1 MEARRC
7 LGVHSILGEDPM
19 SMRRRNARLIAM
31 GALLLGL
38 IAAGSC
44 KTPISEPEPLAL
56 DEVLSPGQVRAGRIR
71 RSTELVSGPTAKA
84 RIGDFKLYNDRVA
97 VTVADVGHGFGF
109 QSQGGTVLDAD
120 WLRGAGGAS
129 AFGEVAVT
137 FDFAG
142 LEPERVELVSDGRD
156 GTARVRASGHG
167 AVLSLFGAV
176 LGESLTPAVPNLEW
190 STDYV
195 LEPDSS
201 RLRIEHQIKNLD
213 ATDVALAPVM
223 GLFFGTGALP
233 FLPGRGFA
241 PSLSGAQAD
250 YYAAAS
256 DRVSYIFGAPGQSLS
271 ILFGESGLA
280 FGTLGPAVELR
291 ARESKLIEHWL
302 LIGDGDLAA
311 TESAWRKA
319 TGAPA
324 DLALSGRVPG
334 AGGSG
339 ANAVVHVSRYNADAA
354 TYATRTETDADGRF
368 ALELPAG
375 EYELLAVSSVGT
387 IGAPL
392 RVNLT
397 EPMSE
402 LELTLPAAGVL
413 SVRVRDELMRALPA
427 KLSLIREGEP
437 LPVLPVNFGARLH
450 GRGLDRTEF
459 IMGDGEVFLPAGTYR
474 AYVSRGGEYEVH
486 QEDLSLA
493 AGQRREL
500 SASLSRSVDTSGWM
514 SSEPH
519 VHAQW
524 SPDSRDSN
532 LEKVRGMAAENI
544 ELPVST
550 DHEAVGDFGPAIR
563 SLGLESWLKG
573 IIGTEISTIRYGHFN
588 AFPLDRDLDAP
599 GFGRIDWFGKTPEQV
614 FERVRARPEDP
625 FLQVN
630 HPRFESI
637 GYFRLMKFERSTLDA
652 SAGFSFDFD
661 GLEVINGCDEATLS
675 SEPVQDWFALLASGR
690 RVAATGSLD
699 DHAIGA
705 GAMGY
710 PITYV
715 RLEAGA
721 PSEVRPIDLR
731 DGYRGGRLT
740 VSCGPFVEIGL
751 GDAEIGDL
759 YVASGAQFD
768 LRIVVRAPS
777 WMDVDRAIVLVGGA
791 VNQTIEL
798 PPASGTERLQAVVS
812 VALPSEDVR
821 DTWIAVWVEGDEPHG
836 VWAVGRRSVAF
847 TNPIFLDRDGD
858 GFWRP

>member
-1 MEARRC
+1 M
-7 LGVHSILGEDPM
+7 HSILREDLVGWFG
-19 SMRRRNARLIAM
+19 RIDVLIALVS
-31 GALLLGL
+31 ALLAL
-38 IAAGSC
+38 AGC
-44 KTPISEPEPLAL
+44 KSPIPEPEPLSL
-56 DEVLSPGQVRAGRIR
+56 DEVLSPGVVRAGRIR
-71 RSTELVSGPTAKA
+71 RSTELLTGPTAKA

-97 VTVADVGHGFGF
+97 VTVADIGHGFGF
-109 QSQGGTVLDAD
+109 QSRGGTVLDAD
-120 WLRGAGGAS
+120 WLPGAGGVS
-129 AFGEVAVT
+129 AFGEIAVT

-156 GTARVRASGHG
+156 GVARVRATGRG

-176 LGESLTPAVPNLEW
+176 LGESLAPAVPNLEW

-195 LEPDSS
+195 LEPNSN
-201 RLRIEHQIKNLD
+201 RLRMEHRVKNLD
-213 ATDVALAPVM
+213 VIDVALAPVM
-223 GLFFGTGALP
+223 GLFFGTGAVP

-256 DRVSYIFGAPGQSLS
+256 DAVSYIFGAPGQVLS

-302 LIGDGDLAA
+302 LIGDGDLAK
-311 TESAWRKA
+311 TEAAWRDA

-324 DLALSGRVPG
+324 DIALSGRVPG
-334 AGGSG
+334 SGGLNAS
-339 ANAVVHVSRYNADAA
+339 AVVHVSRHRAGVD
-354 TYATRTETDADGRF
+354 TYATRTETDAEGRF
-368 ALELPAG
+368 TLELPAG
-375 EYELLAVSSVGT
+375 EYDLIAVSKVGT
-387 IGAPL
+387 IGAPR

-397 EPMSE
+397 EPRSDIE
-402 LELTLPAAGVL
+402 LLLPEAGVL
-413 SVRVRDELMRALPA
+413 SVHVRDELMRPLPT
-427 KLSLIREGEP
+427 KLSLIRGGEA
-437 LPVLPVNFGARLH
+437 LPVLPLSFGARLH
-450 GRGLDRTEF
+450 GLGIDRTEF

-486 QEDLSLA
+486 QEDIEVA
-493 AGQRREL
+493 AGTRREF
-500 SASLSRSVDTSGWM
+500 SVSLSRSVDTSGWM

-563 SLGLESWLKG
+563 SLGLEAWLKG

-588 AFPLDRDLDAP
+588 AFPLERDLEAP
-599 GFGRIDWFGKTPEQV
+599 GFGRIDWFGQTPEQV

-637 GYFRLMKFERSTLDA
+637 GYFRLMKLERSTLDA

-675 SEPVQDWFALLASGR
+675 SDPVQDWFALLASGR

-715 RLEAGA
+715 RLGA
-721 PSEVRPIDLR
+721 NAPREVRPSDLR
-731 DGYRGGRLT
+731 DAYRAGRLT
-740 VSCGPFVEIGL
+740 VSCGPFVEIGVL
-751 GDAEIGDL
+751 DSEIGDL
-759 YVASGAQFD
+759 HAPSGAQVD

-798 PPASGTERLQAVVS
+798 PAALGTERLQTVVS
-812 VALPSEDVR
+812 VSLPSEDVR
-821 DTWIAVWVEGDEPHG
+821 DTWVAVWVEGDEPHG

-847 TNPIFLDRDGD
+847 TNPIFLDRDHDGD
-858 GFWRP
+858 WRP